1 VWGAGLGHRWWSGY
15 IDQFD
20 TCAQPGSPA
29 NCVPAQRNVGSYG
42 VWDGY
47 VSVKPVKQL
56 SVVFGIKNLTDHNPP
71 YTNAFQGNFASG
83 YNAYISDPTQRSFY
97 LNAKLDIF

>member
-1 VWGAGLGHRWWSGY
+1 M
-15 IDQFD
+15 
-20 TCAQPGSPA
+20 
-29 NCVPAQRNVGSYG
+29 
-42 VWDGY
+42 
-47 VSVKPVKQL
+47 KQL

-83 YNAYISDPTQRSFY
+83 YNAYIVDPTQRSFY

>member
-1 VWGAGLGHRWWSGY
+1 M
-15 IDQFD
+15 
-20 TCAQPGSPA
+20 
-29 NCVPAQRNVGSYG
+29 GSYG

-47 VSVKPVKQL
+47 VSVKPIKQL

-83 YNAYISDPTQRSFY
+83 YSTYIADPTQRSFY